1 MAGAAAAEAATDT
14 DTPVDEQ
21 PVIDINAALAHGE
34 TPEPSEGADTDDAD
48 AEDELADLLVDGLKL
63 TPEQVRQAAERVRK
77 AAAQAKKLRAESHK
91 LWGASE
97 KRAKKVM
104 RREADYQANARM
116 FAGERDQFVAAWSAV
131 RSGDAKTTL
140 EGLRTLTGR
149 DPVQVLEELNLHIAS
164 NGKRRE
170 LTPQERELQEKL
182 TRIERTLEMKA
193 ANEEQQ
199 KIDSFIAQRKTQLA
213 QSASESAE
221 QFPLL
226 SDYAQENPQAIGD
239 ALAEI
244 IVEGG
249 KRGEKIGDA
258 NAMRIL
264 EEHLNELSQRALK
277 RKNGTAGSG
286 PEHGTGTP
294 SQKANPGQASKPALK
309 GKSLSVSSA
318 TAASAK
324 RELTEEELQE
334 DAANFLPASLVN
346 WARGTA

>member
-1 MAGAAAAEAATDT
+1 MAGVAAAEAAPETDA
-14 DTPVDEQ
+14 PVDEQ

-34 TPEPSEGADTDDAD
+34 TPEPAEGAEAAADD
-48 AEDELADLLVDGLKL
+48 AEDDLADLLTADLKL
-63 TPEQVRQAAERVRK
+63 TPEQVRQAAERIRK
-77 AAAQAKKLRAESHK
+77 AAEKSSKLRSESHK
-91 LWGASE
+91 IWGAAE
-97 KRAKKVM
+97 KRAKKVA
-104 RREADYQANARM
+104 RREQEFQANARH
-116 FAGERDQFVAAWSAV
+116 FVAERDQFVAAWNAV

-140 EGLRTLTGR
+140 EGLRSLTGR

-164 NGKRRE
+164 NGKKRE

-182 TRIERTLEMKA
+182 TRIERALETKA
-193 ANEEQQ
+193 ANEEQAR
-199 KIDSFIAQRKTQLA
+199 INSFIAQRKTQLA

-244 IVEGG
+244 IIEGG

-258 NAMRIL
+258 KAMRIL
-264 EEHLNELSQRALK
+264 EEHLNELSQRALR

-346 WARGTA
+346 WARGS